1 MDVRDIEK
9 KIESIQVP
17 KVTRVASAFSGG
29 LDSCLGIAL
38 LRRKYGAKEIVTVN
52 IDIGQGDDEIEMA
65 RHHAELLGLDMITID
80 VRDEFADEWVTM
92 AVKANSNYEGYPVS
106 TSMTRQLVARK
117 VAEVAVREGC
127 DAIIEGSTGKGNDQ
141 YRMHNTFTL
150 FAPGLDVL
158 VPVRDFDLTRLDEE
172 VLCKAWDIPVVETIT
187 GGDDTTLWCRSLAS
201 GAVDLNQELPKDIW
215 LWLTVPEDAPDE
227 PTELEIE
234 FADGIPVELDG
245 KEMALADL
253 IDRLN
258 IVAGANGLGR
268 IDMFEDGIMNLKS
281 REIYEAPAAEVI
293 LKLHRDLEQYCLTK
307 DELFFKQSVD
317 AKWAYLMYH
326 GEGYSPL
333 RYELEAFIDASQKN
347 VSGTYRVKL
356 YKGTC
361 EILSRQSN
369 SGLFFPEIRS
379 IKETG
384 FDQRRCADAAFVR
397 GLQFIVLAKRASRQV
412 GTEQESR

>member
-1 MDVRDIEK
+1 MSVKDVEK
-9 KIESIQVP
+9 RIESIATPEVN
-17 KVTRVASAFSGG
+17 RVASAFSGG

-38 LRRKYGAKEIVTVN
+38 LRRKYKAKEIVTVN

-80 VRDEFADEWVTM
+80 VRDEFANEWVTM
-92 AVKANSNYEGYPVS
+92 AIKANSNYEGYPVS

-117 VAEVAVREGC
+117 VAEVAVAEGC
-127 DAIIEGSTGKGNDQ
+127 DAIIEGSSGKGNDQ

-150 FAPGLDVL
+150 FAPGCKVL

-172 VLCKAWDIPVVETIT
+172 ELCKAWEVPVIETIT
-187 GGDDTTLWCRSLAS
+187 GGDDKTLWCRSIAS
-201 GAVDLNQELPKDIW
+201 GAVDLNQELPKSIW
-215 LWLTVPEDAPDE
+215 LWLTVPEDAPDN

-234 FADGIPVELDG
+234 FADGVPVKLDG
-245 KEMALADL
+245 KELPLADL

-307 DELFFKQSVD
+307 DELFFKQTVD

-326 GEGYSPL
+326 GEAYSPL
-333 RYELEAFIDASQKN
+333 RYELEAFINESQQN
-347 VSGTYRVKL
+347 VSGAYRIKL

-361 EILSRQSN
+361 EILARHSST
-369 SGLFFPEIRS
+369 GLFFPDIRS
-379 IKETG
+379 IKATG

-397 GLQFIVLAKRASRQV
+397 GLQFIVLAKREQQASK
-412 GTEQESR
+412 GK